1 MYLEIT
7 IDISSVELDA
17 IQTVYP
23 EVRIQW
29 CFFHI
34 AHAWMAKDKERFK
47 INNMYHD
54 STERS
59 KAIAS
64 LKQLMWERNAAE
76 FNRKLQPFLIDF
88 GSYT

>member
-1 MYLEIT
+1 
-7 IDISSVELDA
+7 
-17 IQTVYP
+17 
-23 EVRIQW
+23 
-29 CFFHI
+29 
-34 AHAWMAKDKERFK
+34 
-47 INNMYHD
+47 MYHD

-76 FNRKLQPFLIDF
+76 FNRKLQSFLIDF